1 VAEEPKAPRAAGLK
15 AQRAARPKV
24 PRAAQRS
31 DVRKPQ
37 AARQPAE
44 PKARPKHV
52 TADIPLEEIEAAY
65 TPTQSG
71 SKAGFRDDGRARQ
84 SDQEFGNGIT
94 IERFSEEDTFTN
106 RSGNPRV
113 GTHGRTRKPEE
124 RHREVR

>member
-1 VAEEPKAPRAAGLK
+1 AASPK
-15 AQRAARPKV
+15 AQRAAGPKA

-37 AARQPAE
+37 AARQPVE
-44 PKARPKHV
+44 LKARAKRL
-52 TADIPLEEIEAAY
+52 TSDIPLEEIEAAY

-84 SDQEFGNGIT
+84 SDQEFGNGIS
-94 IERFSEEDTFTN
+94 IERFSEEDAFTN

-113 GTHGRTRKPEE
+113 GTHGRTRKPHED
-124 RHREVR
+124 HREVR